1 MCVLLSEGRRLH
13 LFRTFILDLSMAL
26 DVVSHQ
32 DLDNTQLKSPR
43 VLKDPA
49 EIDKQAS
56 LLGFSHTEPSSNMEE
71 VDYESLP
78 TDKLLPHLL
87 AGGAAG
93 VMEHCTMYPVDCVKV
108 RRVVI
113 VVSRCRDSIE
123 RLHVAHGGRSQ
134 CKVKLANLSP
144 CACLCACIAN
154 YMTNLKFHARN
165 TSH

>member
-1 MCVLLSEGRRLH
+1 
-13 LFRTFILDLSMAL
+13 MAL

-32 DLDNTQLKSPR
+32 ELDNTTLKSPR
-43 VLKDPA
+43 TLKDPT
-49 EIDKQAS
+49 ELDKQAS

-108 RRVVI
+108 
-113 VVSRCRDSIE
+113 SGCDCFKQHFE
-123 RLHVAHGGRSQ
+123 
-134 CKVKLANLSP
+134 LA
-144 CACLCACIAN
+144 
-154 YMTNLKFHARN
+154 
-165 TSH
+165 